1 MYNQSETE
9 LKEQLLYIHEMN
21 IRNTIDIQVTLQLL
35 VKKGIVTPEEVQ
47 QMRAFVSKQPT
58 YANALKSLENSR
70 KTIEETLKFEQLLT
84 KALSGDRSKPVG
96 NNLTQ
101 EEKDYINSKLTKGD
115 K

>member
-1 MYNQSETE
+1 MYTQSETE
-9 LKEQLLYIHEMN
+9 LKEQLLYIHEIN

-58 YANALKSLENSR
+58 YANALQSIENSR

-96 NNLTQ
+96 DNLTQ
-101 EEKDYINSKLTKGD
+101 EEKDYINSRLKEGK
-115 K
+115 